1 MSTSYT
7 LSGTES
13 FTLTHARKIASKV
26 ATDLKRLQRLYGRIY
41 DPTDEKIDEFEQEL
55 IHLLKHDVV
64 GTVVYGYKRKGQWT
78 KACVRYTASIGG
90 QLQADDDPG
99 KILPGHDIA
108 GAVFGSFLTYS
119 ANWWAMT
126 AAEQAQI
133 KRTSPLQRPSGETPS
148 LENGYWSDDLSY
160 SAGGRGVLRSTVKG

>member
-7 LSGTES
+7 LSNTES

-41 DPTDEKIDEFEQEL
+41 DPTDDRIDAFEEEL
-55 IHLLKHDVV
+55 VHLLKHDVV
-64 GTVVYGYKRKGQWT
+64 STVVYGYQRHGQWT
-78 KACVRYTASIGG
+78 KACVRYTASPGG

-99 KILPGHDIA
+99 KILPGHNIA
-108 GAVFGSFLTYS
+108 GAVFTSFLTYN
-119 ANWWAMT
+119 ANWSALGPT
-126 AAEQAQI
+126 KQAEI
-133 KRTSPLQRPSGETPS
+133 KRMSPLQRTSGDTPS

-160 SAGGRGVLRSTVKG
+160 SAGGRGVVRSTVKG